1 MPSLRSWNAMAWYIN
16 EEEPG
21 PLDIER
27 HDVSERVYRIREVV
41 FTKRVKDGEQI
52 NHHARII
59 TYVDI
64 KKTKIRL
71 ISLLT
76 NDMDMKP
83 EDIVA
88 IYRKRWKIELLFKQ
102 LKQNFLLRY
111 FYCESTN
118 AIKIQIWV
126 TLIANLLLMVMQK
139 RIKRT

>member
-1 MPSLRSWNAMAWYIN
+1 MAWYIN

-88 IYRKRWKIELLFKQ
+88 LFPALSKG
-102 LKQNFLLRY
+102 
-111 FYCESTN
+111 E
-118 AIKIQIWV
+118 
-126 TLIANLLLMVMQK
+126 
-139 RIKRT
+139 RTCN